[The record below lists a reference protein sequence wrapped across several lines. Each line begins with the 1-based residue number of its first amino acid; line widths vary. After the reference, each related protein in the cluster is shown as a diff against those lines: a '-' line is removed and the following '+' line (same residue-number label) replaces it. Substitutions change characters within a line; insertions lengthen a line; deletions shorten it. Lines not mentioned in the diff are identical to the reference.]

1 LEKKKHL
8 NEFKLALKLSGVK
21 KDINLYFS
29 PFLKVG
35 WGDSNLKKRITKT
48 LRMSVISIEGMEFF
62 AYHGCFK
69 EEAIIGTKF
78 RIDLFL
84 RTDTRKAE
92 VSDDLDDTVNYQKVY
107 AFVKEEM
114 LSRSKLLEHVGRRIL
129 HRIKKEFPEVNQ
141 ATIKIRKLNPPL
153 GGKMDFVAVEL
164 EL

>member
-1 LEKKKHL
+1 
-8 NEFKLALKLSGVK
+8 
-21 KDINLYFS
+21 
-29 PFLKVG
+29 
-35 WGDSNLKKRITKT
+35 
-48 LRMSVISIEGMEFF
+48 MSVISIEGMEFF

-92 VSDDLDDTVNYQKVY
+92 VSDELGDTVNYQKVY

-114 LSRSKLLEHVGRRIL
+114 QARSKLLEHVGRRIL
-129 HRIKKEFPEVNQ
+129 HRIQKEFPEVNQ
-141 ATIKIRKLNPPL
+141 AKIKIRKLNPPL